1 MFTLSLYFNTDSKS
15 EHTQKKKYAPTA
27 PAASL
32 NLNAGP
38 KTAGENE
45 NGGVASEKVSM
56 KDNATTPTILDG
68 RAPPDILA
76 MFNKLSSETKENRK
90 KNNDPN
96 DYPYRNTK

>member
-45 NGGVASEKVSM
+45 NGGVASEKAS
-56 KDNATTPTILDG
+56 DG